1 MRILAYAFVL
11 AVAVMMVAI
20 ALGFP
25 VFRSNYD
32 ESRRGEALGCYY
44 LEGHMV
50 MEAAADS
57 LRLPNGVRIG
67 YAVWTDKTGFAI
79 LPATRLRLISAANA
93 GWRLTQVPGR
103 SDLLRFR
110 ERDLRTIELDTID
123 RDIMVATRRSCARSP
138 Q

>member
-1 MRILAYAFVL
+1 MSPARPGSSRTPRERPHPDWRIGGVELRNRRKRVEELHVHFLVFVWLDMRILAYAFVL

-67 YAVWTDKTGFAI
+67 YAVWTDKT
-79 LPATRLRLISAANA
+79 
-93 GWRLTQVPGR
+93 
-103 SDLLRFR
+103 
-110 ERDLRTIELDTID
+110 
-123 RDIMVATRRSCARSP
+123 
-138 Q
+138 